1 MCLPELTMRGRRNL
15 IRAQRGVTAI
25 EYAVIAA
32 SISIA
37 AVTVT
42 SHAGADIAN
51 VFDEIGVSR

>member
-1 MCLPELTMRGRRNL
+1 MRGRGNL

-37 AVTVT
+37 AVTVM
-42 SHAGADIAN
+42 SHAN
-51 VFDEIGVSR
+51 VFDEIRVSR